1 MTNRLLILLAHSTE
15 MGEAVLRSTFVGRV
29 SLDIKTRI
37 EHAATTVNSLLGRL
51 SGKLDGGVGVVSYCD
66 TDGNCEYTSH
76 LSESLENVFVQ
87 VDALSDLVKDTETR
101 YKQVPSPTG
110 GLAEEVEF
118 EFPIWYQV
126 GELGDVSGSDGL
138 ENLDSL
144 LGSGNEPTL
153 VIHIHATGTVESLG
167 NGDGNLLDGFSNLS
181 VINLCMATSDVVPSI
196 VMPTDFASIHAIEN
210 RAVGNY
216 SLAVGEHL
224 AALLCSNGINC
235 GGESLGLILNAKL
248 IDLAKVCKAGESFL
262 EPVAITDEGD
272 SDEGDSDEGDSD
284 EGDSDEGDSD
294 EGDSDEGDSDEGDS
308 DEGDSDE
315 GDSDEG
321 DSDEGDSDEGDS
333 DEDDSDEDDSDED
346 DSDEDDSDED
356 DSDED
361 DSDKDDSDEDGIGI
375 LILFD
380 PSGAD
385 NEALAFKKS
394 KASLGM
400 LLEKL
405 ARSDNSNVVVEL
417 RILGEGNDKALTT
430 TIASLASTPDEQCE
444 EYTEE
449 LAAGGGRIMSIPHRI
464 PWVISPIAIADV
476 DPTEALGGI
485 GESLMASA
493 SSVQCYVIGSDSD
506 ASAIT
511 AKRLIEVKNECPDV
525 NFRIW
530 LHSEDAVQHCEMPAS
545 VDQLSLTEC
554 QNDFYALAAIDDGLP
569 AFVIN
574 GRSPK
579 LIH

>member
-284 EGDSDEGDSD
+284 EGDSDE
-294 EGDSDEGDSDEGDS
+294 
-308 DEGDSDE
+308 
-315 GDSDEG
+315 
-321 DSDEGDSDEGDS
+321 
-333 DEDDSDEDDSDED
+333 DDSDEDDSDE
-346 DSDEDDSDED
+346 
-356 DSDED
+356 
-361 DSDKDDSDEDGIGI
+361 DDSDEDGIGI

>member
-15 MGEAVLRSTFVGRV
+15 MGKAVLRSTSVGRV
-29 SLDIKTRI
+29 FLNVKTRI

-66 TDGNCEYTSH
+66 SDGNCEYTSH

-87 VDALSDLVKDTETR
+87 IDTLSDLVKETEVR

-110 GLAEEVEF
+110 GSAEEVEF
-118 EFPIWYQV
+118 EFPLWYRV
-126 GELGDVSGSDGL
+126 GELGDVSGSAGL

-153 VIHIHATGTVESLG
+153 VIHIHATEKVESLSKA
-167 NGDGNLLDGFSNLS
+167 DGNLLDGFSNLS

-248 IDLAKVCKAGESFL
+248 IDLARVCKAGESFL
-262 EPVAITDEGD
+262 EPVAITDERD
-272 SDEGDSDEGDSD
+272 SGEGETG
-284 EGDSDEGDSD
+284 
-294 EGDSDEGDSDEGDS
+294 
-308 DEGDSDE
+308 
-315 GDSDEG
+315 
-321 DSDEGDSDEGDS
+321 
-333 DEDDSDEDDSDED
+333 EDDSGEGET
-346 DSDEDDSDED
+346 
-356 DSDED
+356 
-361 DSDKDDSDEDGIGI
+361 GI

-385 NEALAFKKS
+385 NEALAFNKS

-430 TIASLASTPDEQCE
+430 TIAGLASTPDEQCE

-449 LAAGGGRIMSIPHRI
+449 LAAGGGSIMSIPHRI

-476 DPTEALGGI
+476 DPAEALGGI
-485 GESLMASA
+485 GESLMAA
-493 SSVQCYVIGSDSD
+493 TSSVQCYVIGSDSD
-506 ASAIT
+506 ASATT
-511 AKRLIEVKNECPDV
+511 AKRLLEVKTEYPDGD
-525 NFRIW
+525 FRIW
-530 LHSEDAVQHCEMPAS
+530 LYSEDAIQHCEMPAS

-554 QNDFYALAAIDDGLP
+554 QNDFYALAAIDDGP
-569 AFVIN
+569 PPFVIN
-574 GRSPK
+574 GRISK
-579 LIH
+579 LVH